1 MKILGL
7 NWRRNFLTDSLFD
20 SFSHLFVCFMSFV
33 ASSWPKGIF
42 YYTTPILF
50 VTHAY
55 MSCHYI
61 IWPKKSIN
69 AKYVIYCS
77 FTFLYVLNSTC
88 KSALSSRTFKW
99 YGVVFNGTQL
109 NTVTKYLYCSFYW
122 YLMFRF
128 DNPLNYSQCTM
139 TFTFDFHFFLIK
151 CCHD

>member
-1 MKILGL
+1 MIP
-7 NWRRNFLTDSLFD
+7 SPIC
-20 SFSHLFVCFMSFV
+20 LFVLFFLKPLPDLKVSFITQLRYYLSRMPICH
-33 ASSWPKGIF
+33 ATISSDR
-42 YYTTPILF
+42 
-50 VTHAY
+50 
-55 MSCHYI
+55 
-61 IWPKKSIN
+61 KKSIN
-69 AKYVIYCS
+69 ARSVIYCS

-151 CCHD
+151 CCLD

>member
-7 NWRRNFLTDSLFD
+7 NWRRMFFHRVLIW
-20 SFSHLFVCFMSFV
+20 FVCFISFV
-33 ASSWPKGIF
+33 ASSWPIF

-50 VTHAY
+50 VTHTY

-69 AKYVIYCS
+69 AISVIFCS
-77 FTFLYVLNSTC
+77 FTFLYVIYSTC
-88 KSALSSRTFKW
+88 KSALSSRPFKW
-99 YGVVFNGTQL
+99 YRVVFNGTKL